1 MGRMQSEHL
10 GVLPK
15 IIYLHPALQWFRKL
29 VSSHSS
35 PVHHPSP
42 RLCFYHFF
50 PWMISALTLAQEH
63 IVCIFL
69 LTSPTLSMV
78 GRRVRWG
85 AGRGQS
91 TESGVHLL
99 LLILPD
105 GWKFLPRVNIHVI
118 VVWVHC
124 LHKREFL
131 FSASWHLSTEADFW
145 LVLQDNKRWCFIALI
160 RTEFYFSF
168 AFVVDTFLHKGK
180 WNIILDTCTLIQH
193 LLPFAAFALSFKKIA

>member
-1 MGRMQSEHL
+1 MIQKVCFLSFFSCPPPQPTTL
-10 GVLPK
+10 FLSFLPLDDFS
-15 IIYLHPALQWFRKL
+15 IDFGPRT
-29 VSSHSS
+29 HSMYFS
-35 PVHHPSP
+35 TYFTYTVHG
-42 RLCFYHFF
+42 
-50 PWMISALTLAQEH
+50 
-63 IVCIFL
+63 
-69 LTSPTLSMV
+69 

-91 TESGVHLL
+91 TDSGVHLL

-118 VVWVHC
+118 VVWVHF

-168 AFVVDTFLHKGK
+168 TFVVDTFLHKGK